1 MVTGQQPMSVLQAVW
16 GILDRQQ
23 RRRLLGLQLLSIIM
37 GLSTVGGVAAV
48 LPFFTALADPGAVR
62 HNAILGAV
70 LQRLHFQDDSSLV
83 ILLGVAFCA
92 IVLIANTINLFG
104 YLVINRFA
112 LRVGNT
118 LYVRLFQEYLQRDYE
133 FHARNNSSVLATRV
147 LHATARVTSGILQ
160 QGLIFVT
167 NAVMIVCVAA
177 SMLLVNP
184 AAAAVAVVAL
194 GGSYAAIYAFARR
207 RLLRNGQIISRY
219 DAARTQTVNESFA
232 AIREITLLQ
241 AHGSFVRRFIEQCR
255 SITQATAST
264 VAISSSPRYILE
276 SITVFCLVG
285 VALYLHSH
293 TGADGAWIGQLSFMG
308 FATYRL
314 LPALQQSFAAVAK
327 MRAERAA
334 LSEIEADLTAATHT
348 TGGAHAPAPDGA
360 WRSRPAGEIR
370 LCGVSFRYASDRPEA
385 VSDVSLT
392 LPAGTI
398 VGFMGANGSGKSTL
412 LDLISGLLSP
422 QAGHIEVDG
431 VRLDPANRAAWQS
444 TIAYVPQQVF
454 LFDATLAENVAFGIP
469 AEQID
474 YERVAAAVRLA
485 CLTDCVAGFPAGY
498 LERLGEK
505 GCRLS
510 GGQRQRLAIA
520 RALYRGAA
528 LLIMDEATSSLDTNA
543 ENEIV
548 ETLHTLRPKR
558 TVLVAAHRAGALRR
572 CDLVFEIR
580 NGRVVGTPQARQI
593 AALERRYS

>member
-1 MVTGQQPMSVLQAVW
+1 MSVLQAVW
-16 GILDRQQ
+16 RLLDQQQ

-37 GLSTVGGVAAV
+37 GLSTVGGIAAV
-48 LPFFTALADPGAVR
+48 LPFFTALADPGAVT
-62 HNAILGAV
+62 HNAVLGAV
-70 LQRLHFQDDSSLV
+70 RQRLHFDDHGSLV

-92 IVLIANTINLFG
+92 MVLIANTINLFG

-112 LRVGNT
+112 LRVGDT
-118 LYVRLFQEYLQRDYE
+118 LYARLFQEYLRRDYE

-147 LHATARVTSGILQ
+147 LHETARVTSGILQ

-167 NAVMIVCVAA
+167 NMVTIVCVTA

-184 AAAAVAVVAL
+184 AAAVAAVVAL
-194 GGSYAAIYAFARR
+194 GASYAAIYAFARR

-232 AIREITLLQ
+232 AIREITLVQ
-241 AHGSFVRRFIEQCR
+241 AHDSFVRRFIEQCR
-255 SITQATAST
+255 SITRATGST

-285 VALYLHSH
+285 VALHLHSH
-293 TGADGAWIGQLSFMG
+293 TSADSPWIAQLSFVG
-308 FATYRL
+308 FAAYRL
-314 LPALQQSFAAVAK
+314 LPALQQSFSAMAK
-327 MRAERAA
+327 MRTDRAA
-334 LSEIEADLTAATHT
+334 LSEIEADLTAAPRT
-348 TGGAHAPAPDGA
+348 TDAHAPAPDGA
-360 WRSRPAGEIR
+360 WRSRPCGEIR
-370 LCGVSFRYASDRPEA
+370 LCGVSFRYAPDRPDA
-385 VSDVSLT
+385 VSGVSVT
-392 LPAGTI
+392 FPAGTI

-412 LDLISGLLSP
+412 LDLISGLLTP

-431 VRLDPANRAAWQS
+431 VRLERATRAAWQS

-454 LFDATLAENVAFGIP
+454 LFDATLAENIAFGIP

-474 YERVAAAVRLA
+474 YERMEAAVRLA

-498 LERLGEK
+498 HERLGEK

-528 LLIMDEATSSLDTNA
+528 LLIMDEATSSLDTTA

-548 ETLHTLRPKR
+548 ETLHALRANR
-558 TVLVAAHRAGALRR
+558 TVLVAAHRPGALRR
-572 CDLVFEIR
+572 CDLVFEMR
-580 NGRVVGTPQARQI
+580 NGRIVGSGKACQI
-593 AALERRYS
+593 AALKRRYS